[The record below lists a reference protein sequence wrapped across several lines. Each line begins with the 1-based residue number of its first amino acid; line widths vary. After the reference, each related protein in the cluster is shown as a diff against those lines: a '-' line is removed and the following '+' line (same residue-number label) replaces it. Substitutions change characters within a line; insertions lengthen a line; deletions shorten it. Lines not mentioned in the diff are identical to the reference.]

1 MFHVKH
7 FLAVISLLVMKC
19 KLRYAI
25 ESIYYRDQGESLIY
39 ISFPIGICF
48 KRVPVHSYPFPY
60 LNPLPSSRARKRA
73 AVRYLYHSVHSD
85 NCRAVQA
92 VQAVPYPS
100 VVYRTDFSE
109 LFDDFLYITLH
120 SIFRSVILLL
130 HLFNDLSLCSIL
142 FEAAYNEACCLV
154 AADKSRKL
162 ACSR

>member
-25 ESIYYRDQGESLIY
+25 ESIYYRYQGESLIY

-73 AVRYLYHSVHSD
+73 AVRRYADNHLTALFAHSKDSEPAMFHVKHFGIIIFIK
-85 NCRAVQA
+85 RAFI
-92 VQAVPYPS
+92 
-100 VVYRTDFSE
+100 D
-109 LFDDFLYITLH
+109 LTL
-120 SIFRSVILLL
+120 
-130 HLFNDLSLCSIL
+130 
-142 FEAAYNEACCLV
+142 
-154 AADKSRKL
+154 
-162 ACSR
+162 

>member
-25 ESIYYRDQGESLIY
+25 ESIYYRYQGESLIY

-73 AVRYLYHSVHSD
+73 AVRRYADNALLDCTTCELEGFRTCALEGFRTSYVSRETFWYHNFYKKGFH
-85 NCRAVQA
+85 R
-92 VQAVPYPS
+92 P
-100 VVYRTDFSE
+100 DF
-109 LFDDFLYITLH
+109 
-120 SIFRSVILLL
+120 VIQ
-130 HLFNDLSLCSIL
+130 
-142 FEAAYNEACCLV
+142 
-154 AADKSRKL
+154 
-162 ACSR
+162 